1 MFSSLIFINPTSE
14 SERNKESN
22 DSYKSHPQQRLK
34 IGLWAQNSTH
44 IKWNGYVGCVIR
56 QTQHPLV
63 KSILSSMES
72 LVIFSFCNFF
82 KRKIKIFWIGQFF
95 WNRPVRPVHRL
106 NHRFERFNSG
116 SISIRSKWPDRTG
129 MVTGRRLDQS
139 DRPVRSGF

>member
-1 MFSSLIFINPTSE
+1 MVFYVDFSIGVVQGSNLLGVLLCFFSLIFSNPTSE

-34 IGLWAQNSTH
+34 IGLWAQNSAH

-63 KSILSSMES
+63 KSILSSLES

-82 KRKIKIFWIGQFF
+82 KEKLKSFESDSFF
-95 WNRPVRPVHRL
+95 GTSRFVR
-106 NHRFERFNSG
+106 F
-116 SISIRSKWPDRTG
+116 TG
-129 MVTGRRLDQS
+129 
-139 DRPVRSGF
+139 